1 MHTAEHDDVT
11 LIVRECGERTV
22 EACLARLAGLFPGQ
36 PIHLISN
43 RPFVATLRAS
53 LQRGL
58 ADGRRWTLCIDADV
72 LVLPALRDFIAEAK
86 RLPAHFAEAQAL
98 VADKLLPARRPA
110 GNHLYRSALIP
121 KALASLPESPGLRP
135 ESAMVDALAKAGH
148 PYHQS
153 AWLIGLHDFGQAP
166 ADVYDKAALHGHK
179 HAYLGELLL
188 PLWQGWSEEDEDYRI
203 ALQAFLDARDL
214 PPPVEVTRGHGS
226 AQAGIAPV
234 ASTEALMRLLD
245 QAPHRRPEAAALRQ
259 RIERDVF
266 NVMAGQ
272 RRQYELTLP
281 LWRRWLERLRGGYP
295 YFPRQPGSLDD

>member
-1 MHTAEHDDVT
+1 MHRSEHDDVT

-22 EACLARLAGLFPGQ
+22 EACIAQLAALFPGQ
-36 PIHLISN
+36 PIHRISN

-53 LQRGL
+53 LQQGL
-58 ADGRRWTLCIDADV
+58 ADGRTWTLCIDADV
-72 LVLPALRDFIAEAK
+72 LVLPALRNFIAEAK

-110 GNHLYRSALIP
+110 GNHLYRSTLIP
-121 KALASLPESPGLRP
+121 KALASLPDSPGLRP
-135 ESAMVDALAKAGH
+135 ESAMVDALVRAGH

-203 ALQAFLDARDL
+203 ALQAFLAASHQPAPAEVARH
-214 PPPVEVTRGHGS
+214 RGGEET
-226 AQAGIAPV
+226 GIAP
-234 ASTEALMRLLD
+234 AMSTETMKRLLD
-245 QAPHRRPEAAALRQ
+245 QAPHRRPEAAALRR
-259 RIERDVF
+259 RIEGDVF

-272 RRQYELTLP
+272 RQQYELTLP
-281 LWRRWLERLRGGYP
+281 FWRRWLERLRGGYP